1 MTPGTHG
8 STFGGNPLAMAV
20 GNAVLD
26 IIFEKDFLK
35 NVKKK
40 GEYFDQGLK
49 KIKDKYPKIIGE
61 IRGTGLIKG
70 LKMSVDN
77 TEFLNKLM
85 ENKMLTVKASEN
97 VVRLFPPLIVKN
109 QELDEALSKIEKV
122 CKEMS

>member
-1 MTPGTHG
+1 M
-8 STFGGNPLAMAV
+8 LAFSPV
-20 GNAVLD
+20 SFSCSVSH
-26 IIFEKDFLK
+26 FL
-35 NVKKK
+35 
-40 GEYFDQGLK
+40 FSRLK
-49 KIKDKYPKIIGE
+49 AIAN
-61 IRGTGLIKG
+61 LMKG